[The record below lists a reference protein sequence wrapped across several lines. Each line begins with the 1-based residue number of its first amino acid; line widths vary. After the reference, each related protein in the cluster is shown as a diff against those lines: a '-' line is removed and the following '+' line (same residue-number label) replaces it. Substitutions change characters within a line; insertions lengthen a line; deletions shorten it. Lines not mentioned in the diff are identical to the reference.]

1 MHVTQ
6 QSHPWPRWSGVLAAI
21 LMAAALLTAGPAA
34 RGQAPAGDDKKEVP
48 PVKADKGNPQ
58 DSKPVHAVPAE
69 HLELLEEMFKLLKNS
84 NGPTQEDLER
94 LLQKAAQLPNLPA
107 LPGGGGPPF
116 GPGGNFGKPGMP
128 RPALPG
134 AGGLNG
140 KLNLQ
145 GNFNVSYQ
153 EGAIS
158 IDLVGSVNNDVV
170 TVTNVTI
177 QDNGVTLQFN
187 NLDLVPAQY
196 RGRVDALIEKAVKR
210 R

>member
-6 QSHPWPRWSGVLAAI
+6 QSRPRPRWPGL
-21 LMAAALLTAGPAA
+21 LAAALLAGALLAAGPPA
-34 RGQAPAGDDKKEVP
+34 RGQAPAGDRKEVP
-48 PVKADKGNPQ
+48 PAKADKGNPQ
-58 DSKPVHAVPAE
+58 DGKSAPGLPAE
-69 HLELLEEMFKLLKNS
+69 HVELVEEMFKILKNP

-94 LLQKAAQLPNLPA
+94 LLLKAMQLPNLPA
-107 LPGGGGPPF
+107 QPGGGGPPF
-116 GPGGNFGKPGMP
+116 GPGGNFGKPGML
-128 RPALPG
+128 RPPLGPA
-134 AGGLNG
+134 GLNG
-140 KLNLQ
+140 QLNLQ

-153 EGAIS
+153 EGALS

-177 QDNGVTLQFN
+177 QDNGVTMQFN
-187 NLDLVPAQY
+187 TLDLVPAQY